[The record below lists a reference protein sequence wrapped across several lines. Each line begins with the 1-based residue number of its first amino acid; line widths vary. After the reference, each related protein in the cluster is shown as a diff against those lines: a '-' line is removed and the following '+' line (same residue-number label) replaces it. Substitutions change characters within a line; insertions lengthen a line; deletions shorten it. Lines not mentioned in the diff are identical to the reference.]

1 MDRNSGYLSD
11 LETQLS
17 LTDRKIEQFLD
28 RIVAATSETLI
39 ASYER
44 QVKQMEEQR
53 IVINEKIKKC
63 GTFDAG
69 MQESVRTAF
78 RFLENPH
85 KYWASAGLEGKRL
98 VLKATFARPLGYHR
112 QRGFRTAALS
122 LPFSVLREFS
132 EGDSEVVPLVGLEP
146 TRLAALDFESD
157 LRALLLVTLYPNKT
171 L

>member
-1 MDRNSGYLSD
+1 M
-11 LETQLS
+11 
-17 LTDRKIEQFLD
+17 
-28 RIVAATSETLI
+28 

-53 IVINEKIKKC
+53 IIIQDKIKKC
-63 GTFDAG
+63 GTFDKG
-69 MQESVRTAF
+69 LDESVRTAF
-78 RFLENPH
+78 QFLENPH

-132 EGDSEVVPLVGLEP
+132 DSDSEVVPRTGFEP
-146 TRLAALDFESD
+146 
-157 LRALLLVTLYPNKT
+157 VTQGFSIPCSTN
-171 L
+171 